1 MLRFVRRPLAPLFLV
16 LVVGAGLLIGC
27 SRAPDHEAA
36 APEMA
41 VPPGTPPV
49 VGDWVVQRIDS
60 DLYNLNPLTGDDA
73 NGANIRGSWVNESMV
88 QMDNYTLQFKPC
100 LATSWEISPDKL
112 TYTFHLRHGVKWHDG
127 QPFTAEDVK
136 YTYDKVQDPTTDCP
150 FLRVYFNNIK
160 SCQVLDPYTV
170 RFVASEQYF
179 KTLEELGG
187 MTIVAKHVF
196 DQYPN
201 FNDNPASRSPVGTGP
216 YKFVRWDTGSQVVL
230 ERNPDY
236 WGGTIAYPQRIVYR
250 IIEEPYV
257 AGQLLKKGEIDVFY
271 KVSPIQWLHELEHSP
286 SMSHLHEMVYSYPAY
301 SYIGFNLR
309 EPIFQDVRVRH
320 ALDLLIPRDRILSE
334 IYLNQ
339 YASKTSGYDLPAS
352 PSYNHDVPPTP
363 YDPAQAL
370 QLLNAA
376 GWKNDHGDGLLYK
389 DGQPLGF
396 TLLYPSGSP
405 EREKIAELV
414 QESMRQAGVDLKLDR
429 LQFAQMLEHLDDWK
443 FDSCILGWSLDI
455 NGDPYQI
462 WHSSQ
467 ADQKKSSNFIGY
479 KNPAA
484 DKLIEQGRLEYDGAK
499 RAAIYRQLH
508 RIIHDDYPCC
518 FLFNPKEILIVSD
531 RYQNVRTF
539 APSPCFDI
547 STWWVPKE
555 FQKYQ

>member
-1 MLRFVRRPLAPLFLV
+1 MSRFHRRRLGHAL
-16 LVVGAGLLIGC
+16 LVVLCGLAAGC
-27 SRAPDHEAA
+27 SRAPQGEASA
-36 APEMA
+36 SPEMA

-60 DLYNLNPLTGDDA
+60 DLSTLNPLTGDDA
-73 NGANIRGSWVNESMV
+73 NGAPIRGSWVNESLV

-127 QPFTAEDVK
+127 QPFTADDVK

-150 FLRVYFNNIK
+150 FLRVYFNTIK
-160 SCQVLDPYTV
+160 SCEVLDPYTV
-170 RFVASEQYF
+170 RFVASQQYF
-179 KTLEELGG
+179 KTFEELGG

-196 DQYPN
+196 APYAN
-201 FNDNPASRSPVGTGP
+201 FNENPAGRSPIGTGP
-216 YKFVRWDTGSQVVL
+216 YKFVRWDTDAQVVL

-236 WGGTIAYPQRIVYR
+236 WGGTIAYPQRIVYQ
-250 IIEEPYV
+250 IIGDDYV

-271 KVSPIQWLHELEHSP
+271 KVSPLQWMHELEHSP
-286 SMSHLHEMVYSYPAY
+286 SMAHLHEMVYSYPAY

-309 EPIFQDVRVRH
+309 EPMFQDVRVRH
-320 ALDLLIPRDRILSE
+320 ALDLLIPRDRIISE

-352 PSYNHDVPPTP
+352 PSYNHDIAPTP

-370 QLLNAA
+370 QLLTAA

-389 DGQPLGF
+389 DGQPLSF
-396 TLLYPSGSP
+396 TLLYPAGNP

-414 QESMRQAGVDLKLDR
+414 QESMRQAGVELKLDR
-429 LQFAQMLEHLDDWK
+429 LQFAQLLEHLDDWK

-467 ADQKKSSNFIGY
+467 AVQKKSSNFIGY

-484 DKLIEQGRLEYDGAK
+484 DQLIEAGRLEYDDAK
-499 RAAIYRQLH
+499 RAAIYRRLH
-508 RIIHDDYPCC
+508 QIIHDDYPCC
-518 FLFNPKEILIVSD
+518 FLFNPREILIVSD

-539 APSPCFDI
+539 APAPCFDI
-547 STWWVPKE
+547 STWWVPQGE
-555 FQKYQ
+555 QRYR